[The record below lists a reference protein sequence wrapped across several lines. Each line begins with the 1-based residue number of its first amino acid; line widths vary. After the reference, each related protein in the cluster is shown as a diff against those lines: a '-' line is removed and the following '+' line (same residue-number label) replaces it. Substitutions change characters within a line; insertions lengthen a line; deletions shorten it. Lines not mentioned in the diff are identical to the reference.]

1 MINLEEDIVMRS
13 RWVATGISAILAT
26 AAAPL
31 FAQEGDYTADRANAY
46 EEVLDL
52 PDWTGTWHQDWSRL
66 FGVALR
72 PIQLTPEAQAEQDAI
87 AASYGDQG
95 PPLDA
100 EANCI
105 PPGVPSIMSVG
116 GMPMEI
122 LFSPGR
128 VTILTEAYMQ
138 VRRIFTDGREL
149 PEDPEPFFNGNSVGH
164 WEDDVLVIET
174 VGLHQF
180 NSIGRGIYVPHS
192 EAMRVSE
199 RIWQPAADE
208 LVVEITVSDPEVLAE
223 PHTSRIYYQRQNE
236 FPIREYICAE
246 NNRLTTGEDGANV
259 DLGLDDEGD
268 PFGPP
273 VSD

>member
-1 MINLEEDIVMRS
+1 M
-13 RWVATGISAILAT
+13 LARRIT
-26 AAAPL
+26 AGASLALAVTAAPL
-31 FAQEGDYTADRANAY
+31 SAQDEDYHAPRAAAY
-46 EEVLDL
+46 EEVLAL

-66 FGVALR
+66 FGVAVR
-72 PIQLTPEAQAEQDAI
+72 PIVLTPEAQAQQDALV
-87 AASYGDQG
+87 ASYADTG
-95 PPLDA
+95 PPLDH
-100 EANCI
+100 EAHCL
-105 PPGVPSIMSVG
+105 PPGMPSIMSVG

-128 VTILTEAYMQ
+128 VTILVEAYGQ
-138 VRRIFTDGREL
+138 TRRIFTDGRAL

-164 WEDDVLVIET
+164 WEGDVLVVET

-192 EAMRVSE
+192 EAMRIDE
-199 RIWQPAADE
+199 RIWQPAEGE
-208 LVVEITVSDPEVLAE
+208 LVVEMTVTDPEVLAE
-223 PHTSRIYYQRQNE
+223 PYSSRVYFRRQNQ
-236 FPIREYICAE
+236 FPIREYVCAE

-273 VSD
+273 ISD